1 MKSINA
7 PFSAISRTI
16 TEMGKAMRQ
25 EHKSE
30 IQEAERQR
38 RTDPPVSSVP
48 TVPSEQ
54 QLAAAQGTPPETPAP
69 SVLAV
74 PIVPTVP
81 GAPKLAQPRSNLVSV
96 K

>member
-7 PFSAISRTI
+7 SFSAISRTI
-16 TEMGKAMRQ
+16 TEMAKAMRQ

-38 RTDPPVSSVP
+38 RTEPP
-48 TVPSEQ
+48 VPSEQ
-54 QLAAAQGTPPETPAP
+54 QLAAAQETPPETPVS
-69 SVLAV
+69 SVST
-74 PIVPTVP
+74 VPTVS
-81 GAPKLAQPRSNLVSV
+81 GAPKLAQPCSNRVSV